1 LEVSNRPDFFAEVGL
16 LMPLPP
22 SELQLDVVNDAN
34 ATVIRFPPNT
44 TLAEVNAEE
53 FGHKLTTLAAQRQP
67 PHLVIDLTSVI
78 LAKLISL
85 NAKIRSSGGHLALI
99 NATPAIYEVFHVTRL
114 DTILDVKTT
123 CG

>member
-1 LEVSNRPDFFAEVGL
+1 
-16 LMPLPP
+16 MPLPP

-34 ATVIRFPPNT
+34 AIVIRFPPNT

-53 FGHKLTTLAAQRQP
+53 FGHKLATLAAQRQP
-67 PHLVIDLTSVI
+67 PYLILDLANVTLLTSVI

-85 NAKIRSSGGHLALI
+85 NAKIRAAGGHLTLI
-99 NATPAIYEVFHVTRL
+99 NATPTIYEVFHVTRL

-123 CG
+123 CV